1 MLNPTPSQPVA
12 TLPMSMIIWSVKRA
26 STEAALPQIG
36 GPFAPQSARN
46 LIELVPGRD
55 VLAHLGIVARERRTR
70 LFSHSREERFVTRLA
85 PWSRRRA
92 V

>member
-1 MLNPTPSQPVA
+1 
-12 TLPMSMIIWSVKRA
+12 
-26 STEAALPQIG
+26 
-36 GPFAPQSARN
+36 
-46 LIELVPGRD
+46 

-92 V
+92 A

>member
-12 TLPMSMIIWSVKRA
+12 TLPMSMIIWSVKRPPQDTIA
-26 STEAALPQIG
+26 PQIG

-55 VLAHLGIVARERRTR
+55 VLAHLGIVARERRAR
-70 LFSHSREERFVTRLA
+70 LFSHSGEERFVTRRA